1 MNAEKT
7 LPPFYLFMALA
18 GMTLLHHF
26 FPVLQL
32 IPYPW
37 NASGLVPLAAGIV
50 LNLNADRLFKM
61 HGTTVKPF
69 EQSSALVTSGAYRF
83 SRNPMYLGMVMIL
96 VGVGVLMG
104 SLSPFTLIPVF
115 VIIMDKVFIASEERM
130 LDQRFGDDWRNYR
143 ARVRRWI

>member
-1 MNAEKT
+1 MPGT

-26 FPVLQL
+26 VPVVQL

-37 NASGLVPLAAGIV
+37 NASGLIPLAAGMV
-50 LNLNADRLFKM
+50 LNLDADRRFRK
-61 HGTTVKPF
+61 HGTAVKPF
-69 EQSSALVTSGAYRF
+69 ERSSVLITSGAFRF

-96 VGVGVLMG
+96 AGAGVLMG
-104 SLSPFTLIPVF
+104 SLSPFTLIPAF
-115 VIIMDKVFIASEERM
+115 VIIIDKHFIASEERM
-130 LDQRFGDDWRNYR
+130 LDQRFGDDWRHYK

>member
-1 MNAEKT
+1 
-7 LPPFYLFMALA
+7 MALA
-18 GMTLLHHF
+18 GMTCLHHF
-26 FPVLQL
+26 FPVIQL

-50 LNLNADRLFKM
+50 MNLTADSLFKKN
-61 HGTTVKPF
+61 GTTVKPF
-69 EQSSALVTSGAYRF
+69 EESSVLITSGAFRL
-83 SRNPMYLGMVMIL
+83 SRNPMYLGMIMIL

-115 VIIMDKVFIASEERM
+115 AIIIDRLFIASEERM
-130 LDQRFGDDWRNYR
+130 LDRRFGDDWRNYK

>member
-1 MNAEKT
+1 MNAGKT
-7 LPPFYLFMALA
+7 LPPAYLFMALA
-18 GMTLLHHF
+18 GMTFLHHF
-26 FPVLQL
+26 FPAMQL
-32 IPYPW
+32 IPYPY
-37 NASGLVPLAAGIV
+37 NASGLVPLAAGVV
-50 LNLNADRLFKM
+50 LNLNADRLFRK

-69 EQSSALVTSGAYRF
+69 EQSRALITSGAYRF
-83 SRNPMYLGMVMIL
+83 SRNPMYLGMIMIL

-130 LDQRFGDDWRNYR
+130 LDRRFGDDWRNYR